1 MATTSI
7 TAPFTPALRINRSL
21 TASTEKRLL
30 EFLARHTPRAIT
42 SDHLTLLGLSA
53 QIAAGVFYALSRTHA
68 LLLLAVNACILLNW
82 LGDSLDGTLAR
93 VRNQQRPRFG
103 FYVDHITDLF
113 GATALL
119 TGLALSGFA
128 HWPVALAMLI
138 GFLLLSAESFLA
150 THTLSRFE
158 MSQFLFGPTE
168 LRLLL
173 ITANLFVLRNPYAHV
188 FGHSI
193 LLFDLGGSIG
203 ALCMFALVLILAYR
217 HTSQLF
223 REEPIPRAS
232 QEISSTRF

>member
-1 MATTSI
+1 MSTPSL
-7 TAPFTPALRINRSL
+7 TAPTFAPALRINRSL
-21 TASTEKRLL
+21 TASAEKRLL
-30 EFLARHTPRAIT
+30 ELLACHTPRAIT
-42 SDHLTLLGLSA
+42 SDHLTLLGLFA
-53 QIAAGVFYALSRTHA
+53 QIAAGCFYALSRTH
-68 LLLLAVNACILLNW
+68 LLALLAVNLCIVLNW

-93 VRNQQRPRFG
+93 VRHQQRPRYG

-128 HWPVALAMLI
+128 HWPIALAMLI

-173 ITANLFVLRNPYAHV
+173 IAGNFALLRSPFANI
-188 FGHSI
+188 FGHHI
-193 LLFDLGGSIG
+193 LLFDLGGAIG
-203 ALCMFALVLILAYR
+203 AFCMLVLAVVLAYR

-223 REEPIPRAS
+223 REEPLPRA
-232 QEISSTRF
+232 

>member
-1 MATTSI
+1 MATPTI
-7 TAPFTPALRINRSL
+7 TTTTPTFTPALRINRSL
-21 TASTEKRLL
+21 TASAEKRLL
-30 EFLARHTPRAIT
+30 EFLAHHTPRVVT
-42 SDHLTLLGLSA
+42 SDHLTLLGLTA
-53 QIAAGVFYALSRTHA
+53 QIAAGLFYALSRTHA
-68 LLLLAVNACILLNW
+68 LFLLAANLCITLNW

-93 VRNQQRPRFG
+93 VRHQQRPRYG

-128 HWPVALAMLI
+128 HWPIALAMLI

-150 THTLSRFE
+150 THALGRFE

-173 ITANLFVLRNPYAHV
+173 ILGNLFLLRDPYAHIL
-188 FGHSI
+188 GHRI

-203 ALCMFALVLILAYR
+203 ALCMFVLVGILAYR
-217 HTSQLF
+217 HTAQLF
-223 REEPIPRAS
+223 REEPLPRA
-232 QEISSTRF
+232 

>member
-7 TAPFTPALRINRSL
+7 TTAFIPALRINRSL
-21 TASTEKRLL
+21 TASAEKRLL
-30 EFLARHTPRAIT
+30 EFLARHTPRATT
-42 SDHLTLLGLSA
+42 SDHLTLLGLTA
-53 QIAAGVFYALSRTHA
+53 QIAAGIFYALSRTHA
-68 LLLLAVNACILLNW
+68 LFLLAVNACILLNW

-93 VRNQQRPRFG
+93 VRQQQRPRFG

-113 GATALL
+113 GASALL

-128 HWPVALAMLI
+128 HWPVALAMLTA
-138 GFLLLSAESFLA
+138 FLLLSAESFLA
-150 THTLSRFE
+150 THTLARFE

-173 ITANLFVLRNPYAHV
+173 ITANLFVLRSPYAHV
-188 FGHSI
+188 LSHRI

-203 ALCMFALVLILAYR
+203 ALCMFALVLILAFR

-223 REEPIPRAS
+223 REEPLPRA
-232 QEISSTRF
+232 

>member
-1 MATTSI
+1 MANQTITATTQ
-7 TAPFTPALRINRSL
+7 PFTPALRINRSL
-21 TASTEKRLL
+21 TAPAEKRLL
-30 EFLARHTPRAIT
+30 EFLARRAPRAIT
-42 SDHLTLLGLSA
+42 SDDLTLLGFA
-53 QIAAGVFYALSRTHA
+53 GQVAAGVFYAISRTHPLA
-68 LLLLAVNACILLNW
+68 LLAVNLCIVLNW

-93 VRNQQRPRFG
+93 VRQQQRPRYG

-119 TGLALSGFA
+119 TGLAFSGFA
-128 HWPVALAMLI
+128 HWPIALAMLI

-150 THTLSRFE
+150 THTLARFE

-173 ITANLFVLRNPYAHV
+173 IAGNFALLRDPFANI
-188 FGHSI
+188 FGHHI

-203 ALCMFALVLILAYR
+203 AFCMFVLSVVLAYR

-223 REEPIPRAS
+223 REEPLPRA
-232 QEISSTRF
+232 